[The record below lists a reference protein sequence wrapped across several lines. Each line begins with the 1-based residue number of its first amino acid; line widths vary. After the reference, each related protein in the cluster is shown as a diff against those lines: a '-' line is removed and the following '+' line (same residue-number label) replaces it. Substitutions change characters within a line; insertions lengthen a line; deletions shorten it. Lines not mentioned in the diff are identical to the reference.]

1 MIYALTIGKL
11 ISPKAMKYISKISN
25 TQICAYPDKKETM
38 THLTCINQLSST
50 VNIRPMLTQAQR
62 IIFSNVT
69 PVIPNSKFEN
79 IFKVNNVKLCSKI
92 STFKAGVTD
101 SEYAHCFRRQVFIN
115 PDDTKKIP
123 STFLL
128 IFKDTNYRIF
138 TSTDSLHCFFC
149 KQESHLAKDCLQNQV
164 PSTLIDSTNLTIE

>member
-1 MIYALTIGKL
+1 
-11 ISPKAMKYISKISN
+11 
-25 TQICAYPDKKETM
+25 M

-101 SEYAHCFRRQVFIN
+101 SEYAHCFRRQKENVHVFC
-115 PDDTKKIP
+115 DEFMFEW
-123 STFLL
+123 SL
-128 IFKDTNYRIF
+128 YR
-138 TSTDSLHCFFC
+138 CVM
-149 KQESHLAKDCLQNQV
+149 LAKKCADYEMSLGFGLAMVQSIVRRSCHPFCRRQFGHGVSFSFVEMVL
-164 PSTLIDSTNLTIE
+164 